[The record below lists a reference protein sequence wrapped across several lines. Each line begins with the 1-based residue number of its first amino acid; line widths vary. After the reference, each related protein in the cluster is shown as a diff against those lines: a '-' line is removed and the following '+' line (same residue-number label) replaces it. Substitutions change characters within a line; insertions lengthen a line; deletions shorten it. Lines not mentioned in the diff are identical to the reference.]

1 MRPKEN
7 NNYSSQD
14 KIKFDNVAMMRVMV
28 FTKIQ
33 FLNLAFKYLHACE
46 HSIEIQFEMY
56 NLY

>member
-1 MRPKEN
+1 LIIMRLNEN

-14 KIKFDNVAMMRVMV
+14 KIKFNYVALMRVMV

-46 HSIEIQFEMY
+46 HSI
-56 NLY
+56 